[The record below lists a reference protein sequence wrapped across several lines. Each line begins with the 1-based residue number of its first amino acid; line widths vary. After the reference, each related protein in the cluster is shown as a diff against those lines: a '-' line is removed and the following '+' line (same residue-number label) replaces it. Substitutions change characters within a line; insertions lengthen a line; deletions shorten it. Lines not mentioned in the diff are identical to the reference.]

1 MTTFNVERFK
11 SALTNGGA
19 RPNQFAV
26 QLSFPTYVAAQSIA
40 VARAPFLV
48 NIAELPGQT
57 VNPAIVQYRG
67 REVKFAG
74 DRIFAPYT
82 ITVMN
87 DAEMSIR
94 NGMEQ
99 WMGGMEDNAAKF
111 GRLQPS
117 EYQRDIDVLQLDR
130 NGNILKSYKLV
141 NAFPVDLSPVA
152 LDFGAN
158 DQISQFTVTF
168 QYQHFT
174 TSSNPLGGIVDF
186 GGIFRG
192 AAAGGA
198 ANAA

>member
-19 RPNQFAV
+19 RPNQFMV
-26 QLSFPTYVAAQSIA
+26 QLSFPTYVTGAALAI
-40 VARAPFLV
+40 ARAPFLV
-48 NIAELPGQT
+48 SVAELPGQT

-67 REVKFAG
+67 REVKFVG
-74 DRIFAPYT
+74 DRVYAPWT
-82 ITVMN
+82 ITVLN

-94 NGMEQ
+94 TAMEQ
-99 WMGGMEDNAAKF
+99 WMGGMEDYAGKF

-117 EYQRDIDVLQLDR
+117 EYQRDAQVFQLDR
-130 NGNILKSYKLV
+130 NGNALKSYNII

-158 DQISQFTVTF
+158 DQISSFTVTF

-174 TSSNPLGGIVDF
+174 TSNNPLGSIVNF
-186 GGIFRG
+186 GGIFNR
-192 AAAGGA
+192 
-198 ANAA
+198 

>member
-26 QLSFPTYVAAQSIA
+26 QLSFPTYVTGAALA

-48 NIAELPGQT
+48 SVAELPGQT

-67 REVKFAG
+67 REVKFVG
-74 DRIFAPYT
+74 DRVYAPWT
-82 ITVMN
+82 ITVLN

-94 NGMEQ
+94 TAMEQ
-99 WMGGMEDNAAKF
+99 WMGGMEDYASKF

-117 EYQRDIDVLQLDR
+117 EYQRDAQVFQLDR
-130 NGNILKSYKLV
+130 NGNALKSYNII

-158 DQISQFTVTF
+158 DQISSFTVTF

-174 TSSNPLGGIVDF
+174 TSNNPAGSIVNF
-186 GGIFRG
+186 GGIFNR
-192 AAAGGA
+192 
-198 ANAA
+198 

>member
-26 QLSFPTYVAAQSIA
+26 QLSFPTYVTGQALA

-48 NIAELPGQT
+48 SVAELPGQT

-67 REVKFAG
+67 REVKFVG
-74 DRIFAPYT
+74 DRVYAPWT
-82 ITVMN
+82 ITVLN

-94 NGMEQ
+94 TAFEQ
-99 WMGGMEDNAAKF
+99 WMGGMEDYATKA

-117 EYQRDIDVLQLDR
+117 EYQRDMQVFQLDR
-130 NGNILKSYKLV
+130 NGNALKSYNIV

-158 DQISQFTVTF
+158 DQISSFTVTF

-174 TSSNPLGGIVDF
+174 TSNNPAGSIVNF
-186 GGIFRG
+186 GGIFNR
-192 AAAGGA
+192 
-198 ANAA
+198 

>member
-26 QLSFPTYVAAQSIA
+26 QLSFPTYVTGATLA

-48 NIAELPGQT
+48 SVAELPGQT

-67 REVKFAG
+67 REVKFVG
-74 DRIFAPYT
+74 DRVYAPWT
-82 ITVMN
+82 ITVLN

-94 NGMEQ
+94 TAMEQ
-99 WMGGMEDNAAKF
+99 WMNGMEDYANKF

-117 EYQRDIDVLQLDR
+117 EYQRDAQVFQLDR
-130 NGNILKSYKLV
+130 NGNALKSYNII

-158 DQISQFTVTF
+158 DQISSFTVTF

-174 TSSNPLGGIVDF
+174 TSNNPLGSIVNF
-186 GGIFRG
+186 GGIFNR
-192 AAAGGA
+192 
-198 ANAA
+198 

>member
-26 QLSFPTYVAAQSIA
+26 SLSFPTYVAAQSIA

-174 TSSNPLGGIVDF
+174 TSSNPLGGIVNF
-186 GGIFRG
+186 GGIFR
-192 AAAGGA
+192 A
-198 ANAA
+198 

>member
-26 QLSFPTYVAAQSIA
+26 QLSFPTYVTGQSLA

-48 NIAELPGQT
+48 SVAELPGQT

-67 REVKFAG
+67 REVKFVG
-74 DRIFAPYT
+74 DRVYSPWT
-82 ITVMN
+82 ITVLN

-94 NGMEQ
+94 NAFEQ
-99 WMGGMEDNAAKF
+99 WMGGMEDYANKF

-117 EYQRDIDVLQLDR
+117 EYQRDLQVFQLDR
-130 NGNILKSYKLV
+130 NGNALKSYNIV
-141 NAFPVDLSPVA
+141 NSFPVDISPVG

-158 DQISQFTVTF
+158 DQISSFTVTF

-174 TSSNPLGGIVDF
+174 TSNNPAGSIVNF
-186 GGIFRG
+186 GGIFNR
-192 AAAGGA
+192 
-198 ANAA
+198 

>member
-26 QLSFPTYVAAQSIA
+26 QLSFPTYVTSSVA

-48 NIAELPGQT
+48 SVAELPGQT

-67 REVKFAG
+67 REVKFVG
-74 DRIFAPYT
+74 DRVYAPWT
-82 ITVMN
+82 ITVLN

-94 NGMEQ
+94 TAMEQ
-99 WMGGMEDNAAKF
+99 WMGGMEDNANKF

-117 EYQRDIDVLQLDR
+117 EYQRDLQVFQLDR
-130 NGNILKSYKLV
+130 NGNALKSYNIV

-158 DQISQFTVTF
+158 DQISSFTVTF

-174 TSSNPLGGIVDF
+174 TSNNPAGSIVNF
-186 GGIFRG
+186 GGIFNR
-192 AAAGGA
+192 
-198 ANAA
+198 

>member
-26 QLSFPTYVAAQSIA
+26 QMSFPTYVAGAQLA
-40 VARAPFLV
+40 VARAPFLISV
-48 NIAELPGQT
+48 AELPGQT

-67 REVKFAG
+67 REVKFVG
-74 DRIFAPYT
+74 DRIYAPFT
-82 ITVMN
+82 MTVLN

-94 NGMEQ
+94 TGLEQ
-99 WMGGMEDNAAKF
+99 WMGGMEDYAGKF

-117 EYQRDIDVLQLDR
+117 EYQRDLQVFQIDR
-130 NGNILKSYKLV
+130 NGNALKSYNIA
-141 NAFPVDLSPVA
+141 NAFPVDLSPVG

-158 DQISQFTVTF
+158 DQISSFTVTF

-174 TSSNPLGGIVDF
+174 VSNNPLGSIVNF
-186 GGIFRG
+186 GGIFNR
-192 AAAGGA
+192 
-198 ANAA
+198 

>member
-99 WMGGMEDNAAKF
+99 WMNGMDDYAEKF

-117 EYQRDIDVLQLDR
+117 EYQRDVDILQLDR
-130 NGNILKSYKLV
+130 NGTILKSYKLV

-158 DQISQFTVTF
+158 DQISQFTVTL

-174 TSSNPLGGIVDF
+174 TSSNPLGGLINF

-192 AAAGGA
+192 
-198 ANAA
+198 

>member
-26 QLSFPTYVAAQSIA
+26 QLSFPTYVASQSLA

-48 NIAELPGQT
+48 SVAELPGQT

-67 REVKFAG
+67 REVKFVG
-74 DRIFAPYT
+74 DRIYAPWT
-82 ITVMN
+82 ITVLN
-87 DAEMSIR
+87 DAVMSIR
-94 NGMEQ
+94 TAMEQ
-99 WMGGMEDNAAKF
+99 WMNGMEDYANKF

-117 EYQRDIDVLQLDR
+117 EYQRDMQVFQLDR
-130 NGNILKSYKLV
+130 NGNALKSYNIV

-158 DQISQFTVTF
+158 DQISSFTVTF

-174 TSSNPLGGIVDF
+174 TSNNPAGGIVNF
-186 GGIFRG
+186 GGIFNR
-192 AAAGGA
+192 
-198 ANAA
+198 

>member
-26 QLSFPTYVAAQSIA
+26 QMSFPTYVAGAQLA
-40 VARAPFLV
+40 VARAPFLISV
-48 NIAELPGQT
+48 AELPGQT

-67 REVKFAG
+67 REVKFVG
-74 DRIFAPYT
+74 DRIYAPFT
-82 ITVMN
+82 MTVLN

-94 NGMEQ
+94 TALEQ
-99 WMGGMEDNAAKF
+99 WMGGMEDYAGKF

-117 EYQRDIDVLQLDR
+117 EYQRDLQVFQLDR
-130 NGNILKSYKLV
+130 NGNALKSYNIA
-141 NAFPVDLSPVA
+141 NAFPVDLSPVG

-158 DQISQFTVTF
+158 DQISSFTVTF

-174 TSSNPLGGIVDF
+174 VSNNPLGSIVNF
-186 GGIFRG
+186 GGIFNR
-192 AAAGGA
+192 
-198 ANAA
+198 

>member
-26 QLSFPTYVAAQSIA
+26 QLSFPTYVTSQSLA

-48 NIAELPGQT
+48 SVAELPGQT

-67 REVKFAG
+67 REVKFVG
-74 DRIFAPYT
+74 DRVYAPWT
-82 ITVMN
+82 ITVLN

-94 NGMEQ
+94 TAMEQ
-99 WMGGMEDNAAKF
+99 WMNGMEDYANKF

-117 EYQRDIDVLQLDR
+117 EYQRDMQVFQLDR
-130 NGNILKSYKLV
+130 NGNALKSYNIV

-158 DQISQFTVTF
+158 DQISSFTVTF

-174 TSSNPLGGIVDF
+174 TSNNPAGSIVNI
-186 GGIFRG
+186 GGIFNR
-192 AAAGGA
+192 
-198 ANAA
+198 

>member
-19 RPNQFAV
+19 RPNQFMV
-26 QLSFPTYVAAQSIA
+26 QLSFPTYVASQSLA

-48 NIAELPGQT
+48 SVAELPGQT

-67 REVKFAG
+67 REVKFVG
-74 DRIFAPYT
+74 DRIYAPWT
-82 ITVMN
+82 ITVLN

-94 NGMEQ
+94 TAMEQ
-99 WMGGMEDNAAKF
+99 WMNGMEDYANKF

-117 EYQRDIDVLQLDR
+117 EYQRDMQVFQLDR
-130 NGNILKSYKLV
+130 NGNALKSYNIV
-141 NAFPVDLSPVA
+141 NSFPVDLSPVA

-158 DQISQFTVTF
+158 DQISTFTVTF

-174 TSSNPLGGIVDF
+174 TSNNPLGSIVNF
-186 GGIFRG
+186 GGIFNR
-192 AAAGGA
+192 
-198 ANAA
+198 

>member
-26 QLSFPTYVAAQSIA
+26 QLSFPTYVTSGTLA

-48 NIAELPGQT
+48 SVAELPGQT

-67 REVKFAG
+67 REVKFVG
-74 DRIFAPYT
+74 DRVYAPYT
-82 ITVMN
+82 ITVLN

-94 NGMEQ
+94 TAMEQ
-99 WMGGMEDNAAKF
+99 WMGGMEDYASKF

-117 EYQRDIDVLQLDR
+117 EYQRDMQVFQLDR
-130 NGNILKSYKLV
+130 NGNALKSYSII
-141 NAFPVDLSPVA
+141 NAFPVDLSPVG

-158 DQISQFTVTF
+158 DQISSFTVTF

-174 TSSNPLGGIVDF
+174 TSNNPAGSIVNF
-186 GGIFRG
+186 GGIFNR
-192 AAAGGA
+192 
-198 ANAA
+198 

>member
-26 QLSFPTYVAAQSIA
+26 QLSFPTYVTGQALA

-48 NIAELPGQT
+48 SVAELPGQT

-67 REVKFAG
+67 REVKFVG
-74 DRIFAPYT
+74 DRTFAPWT
-82 ITVMN
+82 ITVLN
-87 DAEMSIR
+87 DSDMSIR
-94 NGMEQ
+94 NAVEQ
-99 WMGGMEDNAAKF
+99 WMGGMEDYAAKF

-117 EYQRDIDVLQLDR
+117 EYQRDLQVYQLDR
-130 NGNILKSYKLV
+130 NGNALKEYNIA

-158 DQISQFTVTF
+158 DQISSFTVTF

-174 TSSNPLGGIVDF
+174 TSNNPLGSIVNF
-186 GGIFRG
+186 GGIFNR
-192 AAAGGA
+192 
-198 ANAA
+198 